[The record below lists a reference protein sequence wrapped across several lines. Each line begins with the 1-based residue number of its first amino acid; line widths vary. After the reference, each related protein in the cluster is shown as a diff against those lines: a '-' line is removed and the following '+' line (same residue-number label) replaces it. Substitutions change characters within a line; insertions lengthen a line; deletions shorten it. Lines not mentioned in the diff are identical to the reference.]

1 LAQLVLRITRMRLP
15 AVCLLGLVLASC
27 GLSMN
32 PDLPS
37 AKEEKPPFFGD
48 GDHLVGNDSD
58 PDNATEGLGGAA
70 PDCEPPGGAA
80 GGLPECKEP

>member
-1 LAQLVLRITRMRLP
+1 MTRMRLP
-15 AVCLLGLVLASC
+15 ITCLLGLVLASC

-37 AKEEKPPFFGD
+37 AEERQPPFSGD
-48 GDHLVGNDSD
+48 LPTGHIVD
-58 PDNATEGLGGAA
+58 PDASNEGLGGAH

-80 GGLPECKEP
+80 GGTPACKEP